1 MRRMSCKGYILK
13 DFLLG
18 IIVFMMLFP
27 VVVKSAEIVSGL
39 NFVDAQLGDE
49 LSILQLR
56 RKMIISEN
64 IVINGNSI
72 SFIIGDTEFTL
83 KYEEHRLY
91 LTPGY
96 QLFLNYI
103 DGLRFKNMDGM
114 IFIEY
119 EKNNKRYERYIAFV

>member
-1 MRRMSCKGYILK
+1 MRRMSCKVYILK

-96 QLFLNYI
+96 QLFLNDI

>member
-1 MRRMSCKGYILK
+1 MSCKGYILK

-96 QLFLNYI
+96 QLFLNDI

>member
-27 VVVKSAEIVSGL
+27 VVLKSAEIVSGV

-96 QLFLNYI
+96 QLFLNDI
-103 DGLRFKNMDGM
+103 DGLRFKNMYGR

>member
-1 MRRMSCKGYILK
+1 MRRMFCKGYILK

-83 KYEEHRLY
+83 KYEEHCLY

-96 QLFLNYI
+96 QLFLNDI

>member
-27 VVVKSAEIVSGL
+27 VVVKSAEVVSGL

-96 QLFLNYI
+96 QLFLNDI

>member
-96 QLFLNYI
+96 QLFLNDI

>member
-96 QLFLNYI
+96 QLFLNDI

-119 EKNNKRYERYIAFV
+119 EKNNKRYERYVAFV

>member
-96 QLFLNYI
+96 QLFLNDI

-119 EKNNKRYERYIAFV
+119 EKNNKRYERDIAFV

>member
-83 KYEEHRLY
+83 KYEEHRLH
-91 LTPGY
+91 LTPG
-96 QLFLNYI
+96 
-103 DGLRFKNMDGM
+103 
-114 IFIEY
+114 
-119 EKNNKRYERYIAFV
+119 

>member
-56 RKMIISEN
+56 RKMIISEYR
-64 IVINGNSI
+64 IYFEVRRTS
-72 SFIIGDTEFTL
+72 SVSDT
-83 KYEEHRLY
+83 
-91 LTPGY
+91 G
-96 QLFLNYI
+96 
-103 DGLRFKNMDGM
+103 
-114 IFIEY
+114 
-119 EKNNKRYERYIAFV
+119 VSVVS

>member
-27 VVVKSAEIVSGL
+27 VIVKSAEIVSGL

-96 QLFLNYI
+96 QLFLNDI

>member
-49 LSILQLR
+49 LSILQLI

-96 QLFLNYI
+96 QLFLNDI

>member
-18 IIVFMMLFP
+18 LIVFMMLFP

-96 QLFLNYI
+96 QLFLNDI

>member
-27 VVVKSAEIVSGL
+27 VVVKSADIVSGL

-96 QLFLNYI
+96 QLFLNDI

>member
-96 QLFLNYI
+96 QLFLNDI

-114 IFIEY
+114 IFIDY

>member
-1 MRRMSCKGYILK
+1 
-13 DFLLG
+13 
-18 IIVFMMLFP
+18 MMLFP
-27 VVVKSAEIVSGL
+27 VIVKSAEIVSGL

-96 QLFLNYI
+96 QLFLNDI

>member
-96 QLFLNYI
+96 QLFLNDI

-119 EKNNKRYERYIAFV
+119 EKNNKRYERNRSI

>member
-72 SFIIGDTEFTL
+72 SFIIGDTEFTS

-96 QLFLNYI
+96 QLFLNDI

>member
-83 KYEEHRLY
+83 KLEEHRLY

-96 QLFLNYI
+96 QLFLNDI
-103 DGLRFKNMDGM
+103 DGLWFKNIDGM

>member
-96 QLFLNYI
+96 QLFLNDI

-119 EKNNKRYERYIAFV
+119 ERNNKRYERYIAFV